1 MSNREA
7 SHQHVVA
14 VSTSESP
21 DMAVLGLSG
30 GHLRDAMAEI
40 ARHALKLGSRLV
52 YGGDLRAYG
61 FSELLFEIAARHH
74 SFVENIE
81 DRARVTNYL
90 AWPVHILMST
100 EKLEEAAQA
109 LAGSA
114 ELVCLEMNGKPM
126 EMRQRRQIKSRQ
138 PTDGEWSK
146 GLTEMRRHMLR
157 ETDARIVLGGR
168 TEQYKGA
175 MPGIG
180 EEALLSLQAG
190 QPLFVIGGFGGCARD
205 IAESLEIIDQKMSD
219 RRAWEGRNEF
229 DVFSVASL
237 NNGLSFEDN
246 STLATT
252 PHIDQAIVLILRG
265 LSRVRDRRLAQ

>member
-1 MSNREA
+1 
-7 SHQHVVA
+7 
-14 VSTSESP
+14 
-21 DMAVLGLSG
+21 
-30 GHLRDAMAEI
+30 
-40 ARHALKLGSRLV
+40 
-52 YGGDLRAYG
+52 
-61 FSELLFEIAARHH
+61 
-74 SFVENIE
+74 
-81 DRARVTNYL
+81 
-90 AWPVHILMST
+90 
-100 EKLEEAAQA
+100 
-109 LAGSA
+109 
-114 ELVCLEMNGKPM
+114 
-126 EMRQRRQIKSRQ
+126 
-138 PTDGEWSK
+138 
-146 GLTEMRRHMLR
+146 MLR

-205 IAESLEIIDQKMSD
+205 IAESLEIIDQKMSN

-237 NNGLSFEDN
+237 NNGLSLEDN

>member
-1 MSNREA
+1 MS
-7 SHQHVVA
+7 
-14 VSTSESP
+14 
-21 DMAVLGLSG
+21 D

-74 SFVENIE
+74 SFVENME
-81 DRARVTNYL
+81 DRAGVTNYL
-90 AWPVHILMST
+90 AWPVHMLMSAG
-100 EKLEEAAQA
+100 KLEEAIQA

-114 ELVCLEMNGKPM
+114 ELVCLDMNGKPI
-126 EMRQRRQIKSRQ
+126 EMQHRRQFESRQ
-138 PTDGEWSK
+138 PTDEEWSK

-157 ETDARIVLGGR
+157 QTDARVVLGGR

-205 IAESLEIIDQKMSD
+205 IAESLEIIDQRMSD
-219 RRAWEGRNEF
+219 RRAWEGRNAF

-237 NNGLSFEDN
+237 NNGLSVEDN
-246 STLATT
+246 ATLATT

-265 LSRVRDRRLAQ
+265 LSRVGGTRSSE